1 MKTGLLFVSPVRKTL
16 SKRMPQARQFMPCVG
31 LLVFLGCFTFI
42 VVPDVEKPTGQ
53 PPVEQAG
60 SLPTIVIDPGHGG
73 NDEGARNHGLVE
85 KQMTLDV
92 AQRVERMLRSFNF
105 PTVLTR
111 RDDRYVSLADRV
123 ATANKIDNSVFL
135 SIHFNQSRD
144 GSGNGV
150 ETFYADQKIPPDLD
164 WTWIGFF
171 SKPQPPVV
179 DNGETLA
186 GFIQT
191 SLVTK
196 LNGQNRGIKSRSL
209 YVVRHTRCPAVL
221 VEGGFISNLFEAQLL
236 TNSDYRERLAAAMVE
251 GILSYEKTLHRPAQ
265 PSKLASSVLLPSQ
278 QKD

>member
-1 MKTGLLFVSPVRKTL
+1 MKAGFFFASRVRKTP
-16 SKRMPQARQFMPCVG
+16 SKMPLNWQIMPCVG

-42 VVPDVEKPTGQ
+42 IVPDVEKPMGQ
-53 PPVEQAG
+53 PPVELAG
-60 SLPTIVIDPGHGG
+60 RLPTVVIDPGHGG
-73 NDEGARNHGLVE
+73 NDEGARSHGLVE

-92 AQRVERMLRSFNF
+92 ALRVEQMLRSLNF

-111 RDDRYVSLADRV
+111 RDDHYVSLADRV
-123 ATANKIDNSVFL
+123 AIANKVDNSIFL

-191 SLVTK
+191 SLATK
-196 LNGQNRGIKSRSL
+196 LNGLNRGIKSRSL
-209 YVVRHTRCPAVL
+209 YVVRHTRSPAVL
-221 VEGGFISNLFEAQLL
+221 VEGGFISNMFEAQML
-236 TNSDYRERLAAAMVE
+236 TNSDYRDRLAAAMVE
-251 GILSYEKTLHRPAQ
+251 GILSYEKSIQRSGP
-265 PSKLASSVLLPSQ
+265 PSKLASSTVLPSKR
-278 QKD
+278 KD